1 MEQIK
6 IDVVLNGVGY
16 DDRWPHVIIN
26 VNEDTHFEGILKGE
40 QAINFKV
47 DIEDNSSNCLDI
59 IFDNHHMS
67 DTVIDDVGAVI
78 KGKWIIIENIKFE
91 GIDLEHLLFDNGI
104 ITVYDEWYNKQDRE
118 KWPLKRRFETELSW
132 NCKYTINFDSP
143 LYIWLLENL

>member
-47 DIEDNSSNCLDI
+47 DIEDI
-59 IFDNHHMS
+59 
-67 DTVIDDVGAVI
+67 G
-78 KGKWIIIENIKFE
+78 E
-91 GIDLEHLLFDNGI
+91 GEA
-104 ITVYDEWYNKQDRE
+104 
-118 KWPLKRRFETELSW
+118 
-132 NCKYTINFDSP
+132 
-143 LYIWLLENL
+143 

>member
-16 DDRWPHVIIN
+16 DDRWPHVFIN

-91 GIDLEHLLFDNGI
+91 GIDLEHLLFDNGL
-104 ITVYDEWYNKQDRE
+104 ITVNDEWYNKQDRE

-132 NCKYTINFDSP
+132 NSKYTINFDSP

>member
-1 MEQIK
+1 LEQIK

-91 GIDLEHLLFDNGI
+91 GIDLE
-104 ITVYDEWYNKQDRE
+104 WYYKQDRE

-132 NCKYTINFDSP
+132 NSKYTINFDSP